1 MSLTLNER
9 QAPSDAAPSPAA
21 PVRAPVLPPRG
32 VPTSHTPRMSSVD
45 MIHGPFH
52 ELWGPFRLWTHWT
65 PSVLDGLWVSGVS
78 MRDVSLQRLQ
88 ESSEVAFWGDLVRPE
103 PQPPGAGPGGDASGT
118 LGPTG
123 APPSDALPSDALPS
137 DALPSD
143 AMTDLVEGVGAGS
156 GPGGTDLDALVH
168 QVAKDTNAR
177 SMELL
182 AQYVLDPDVRSRV
195 HDRLERHLNAD
206 TKVVIAH
213 SLGTVIAY
221 QVLCTRPDLQVDLI
235 TLGSPLGDPGTVFDL
250 LQPAPVDGRGVWPAG
265 VKRWTNV
272 AAEGDLATAACPR
285 LSEAFGE
292 RVEDHL
298 VFNGRHAHNAEP
310 YLNSL
315 PTGAALADALGL
327 ERRC

>member
-1 MSLTLNER
+1 MS
-9 QAPSDAAPSPAA
+9 
-21 PVRAPVLPPRG
+21 PVV
-32 VPTSHTPRMSSVD
+32 
-45 MIHGPFH
+45 MIHGAFH
-52 ELWGPFRLWTHWT
+52 ELWGPFRLWTRWT

-78 MRDVSLQRLQ
+78 MRDVSLPRLQ
-88 ESSEVAFWGDLVRPE
+88 DASVVAFWGDLVRPE
-103 PQPPGAGPGGDASGT
+103 PRTPDEAASGST
-118 LGPTG
+118 AAAPGTAG
-123 APPSDALPSDALPS
+123 APAEGVA
-137 DALPSD
+137 
-143 AMTDLVEGVGAGS
+143 DLVEGVGGAA

-182 AQYVLDPDVRSRV
+182 AQYVLDPEVRARV
-195 HDRLERHLNAD
+195 HERLERHLTAD

-235 TLGSPLGDPGTVFDL
+235 TLGSPLGDPNMVFPL
-250 LQPAPVDGRGVWPAG
+250 LQPPPVDGQGVWPAG
-265 VKRWTNV
+265 VARWTNV

-285 LSEAFGE
+285 LAEAFGD

-310 YLNSL
+310 YLNSA

>member
-1 MSLTLNER
+1 MS
-9 QAPSDAAPSPAA
+9 A
-21 PVRAPVLPPRG
+21 VV
-32 VPTSHTPRMSSVD
+32 
-45 MIHGPFH
+45 MIHGAFH

-78 MRDVSLQRLQ
+78 MRDVSLPRLQ
-88 ESSEVAFWGDLVRPE
+88 DASVVAFWGDLVRPE
-103 PQPPGAGPGGDASGT
+103 PQEPSPAGSAGAAPPDAVTDLLDGVGAGAGPGD
-118 LGPTG
+118 
-123 APPSDALPSDALPS
+123 
-137 DALPSD
+137 
-143 AMTDLVEGVGAGS
+143 
-156 GPGGTDLDALVH
+156 TDLDALVH

-182 AQYVLDPDVRSRV
+182 AQYVLDPEVRTRV
-195 HDRLERHLNAD
+195 HERLERHLTAD

-235 TLGSPLGDPGTVFDL
+235 TLGSPLGDPNMVFPM
-250 LQPAPVDGRGVWPAG
+250 LQPAPVDGRGVWPSG

-285 LSEAFGE
+285 LAEAFGD

-310 YLNSL
+310 YLNSV

-327 ERRC
+327 SRRS